1 MRCNSSATPLL
12 LMYTDAVYD
21 DGAALVLVMGK
32 RVLLM

>member
-1 MRCNSSATPLL
+1 
-12 LMYTDAVYD
+12 MYTDAVYD